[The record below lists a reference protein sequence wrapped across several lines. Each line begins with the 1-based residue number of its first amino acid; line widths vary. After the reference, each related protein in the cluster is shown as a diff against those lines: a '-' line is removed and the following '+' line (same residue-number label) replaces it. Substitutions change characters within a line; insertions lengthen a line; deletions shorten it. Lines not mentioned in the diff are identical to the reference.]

1 MIYFS
6 CAGWVFGLVL
16 VLWLLFSLWLLVFL
30 MVRADGY
37 CLFLA
42 LELDVSRF
50 PQMGDGSDDPLYKT
64 AWNLSLFVDPRFFI
78 VFFP

>member
-1 MIYFS
+1 
-6 CAGWVFGLVL
+6 
-16 VLWLLFSLWLLVFL
+16 